1 MLCAIQIQNGH
12 IVFSVSTRPFD
23 LSVKACVLLI
33 TQQCWAFGFGEA
45 AIHAKRGSTM
55 KPSKFNVLIPNF
67 PGTGEYLVFNTFT
80 DSRVVINEQLK
91 NVMDKVAAL
100 NDLSGLSQEEQVNLT
115 VLRDLGVMVDKE
127 VNEDRELEYWFQRL
141 KFDNTTLDLT
151 VLTTSA
157 CNLGCT
163 YCFEDGINLKGFM
176 KGETCSQVTA
186 WAAWKLDQ
194 IRPRILHLTLFGGEP
209 LLNPEAAQ
217 RLSRSLHELSRS
229 RGIEQQISIITN
241 GVLLTESIVNEL
253 VPYGLKRI
261 KVTLDGD
268 EAAHDSKRRYKN
280 GKGSFQ
286 VILKN
291 LLAIKG
297 KAPLSIGGNFDETTK
312 DSIPRLLDQLVA
324 LGFTPDDIMD
334 ISFKPILS
342 PTNRL
347 SVLNNGMDSGHA
359 CTFSDMKVSDILWLH
374 EEVEKRG
381 FKNTID
387 GIAIGPCCATR
398 EHTFTIDPWGKIY
411 KCPALVGRNEYIT
424 GDVNDLETNYRNTQ
438 FMTVDLWRDSF
449 CQPCSYRPI
458 CGGGCRGSSV
468 TQSGDFGKIAC
479 EKPYFDNVAI
489 ELVKREYL
497 VEQRAS

>member
-1 MLCAIQIQNGH
+1 M
-12 IVFSVSTRPFD
+12 
-23 LSVKACVLLI
+23 
-33 TQQCWAFGFGEA
+33 
-45 AIHAKRGSTM
+45 KR
-55 KPSKFNVLIPNF
+55 SKFNVLIPDF
-67 PGTGEYLVFNTFT
+67 PSAGEYMVFNTFS
-80 DSRVVINEQLK
+80 DSRVVINEELK
-91 NVMDKVAAL
+91 SFLEKVE
-100 NDLSGLSQEEQVNLT
+100 G
-115 VLRDLGVMVDKE
+115 LRDLNALTEEERNHLDALRNLGIVVDEE
-127 VNEDRELEYWFQRL
+127 VDEDRELEYWFQRL

-176 KGETCSQVTA
+176 KEETCSRVTA

-209 LLNPEAAQ
+209 LLNPEAALF
-217 RLSRSLHELSRS
+217 LSRSLYDLCRA
-229 RGIEQQISIITN
+229 RGIEQQISVITN
-241 GVLLTESIVNEL
+241 GVLLTEKIVEDL
-253 VPYGLKRI
+253 LPFGLKRV

-286 VILKN
+286 VIMKN
-291 LLAIKG
+291 LLALKG
-297 KAPLSIGGNFDETTK
+297 KAPISIGGNFDDTTK
-312 DSIPRLLDQLVA
+312 DSIPRLLDQLVT
-324 LGFTPDDIMD
+324 LGFTPDDITD
-334 ISFKPILS
+334 ISFKPILA

-347 SVLNNGMDSGHA
+347 PVLNNGMDSGHS
-359 CTFSDMKVSDILWLH
+359 CTFSDMKVSDITWLH
-374 EEVEKRG
+374 DEVEKRG

-398 EHTFTIDPWGKIY
+398 EHTYTIDPWGKIY
-411 KCPALVGRNEYIT
+411 KCPALVGREEYIT
-424 GDVNDLETNYRNTQ
+424 GDVHDLETNHRNTQ
-438 FMTVDLWRDSF
+438 FMTVDLWRDPF

-468 TQSGDFGKIAC
+468 TQSGDFEKIAC
-479 EKPYFDNVAI
+479 EKRYFDNVAI

>member
-1 MLCAIQIQNGH
+1 LLPLKTGH
-12 IVFSVSTRPFD
+12 
-23 LSVKACVLLI
+23 VK
-33 TQQCWAFGFGEA
+33 T
-45 AIHAKRGSTM
+45 AKEGSSM
-55 KPSKFNVLIPNF
+55 KISKFNVLIPNF
-67 PGTGEYLVFNTFT
+67 PESDEYLVFNTFS

-91 NVMDKVAAL
+91 AVMEKVQGL
-100 NDLSGLSQEEQVNLT
+100 TDLSILTEEERSNLAQ
-115 VLRDLGVMVDKE
+115 LRDLGLMMDEEVD
-127 VNEDRELEYWFQRL
+127 EDRELEYWFQRL
-141 KFDNTTLDLT
+141 KFDNNTLDLT

-176 KGETCSQVTA
+176 KEDVCAGLTE
-186 WAAWKLDQ
+186 WAALKLDQ

-209 LLNPEAAQ
+209 LMNPEAA
-217 RLSRSLHELSRS
+217 RFLSRSLYDLCKA
-229 RGIEQQISIITN
+229 RGIEQQISVITN
-241 GVLLTESIVNEL
+241 GVLLTESIVNDL
-253 VPYGLKRI
+253 MPFGLKRV

-286 VILKN
+286 IIMKN
-291 LLAIKG
+291 LLALKG
-297 KAPLSIGGNFDETTK
+297 KAPISIGGNFDETTK

-324 LGFTPDDIMD
+324 LGFTPDDITD

-342 PTNRL
+342 ATNKL
-347 SVLNNGMDSGHA
+347 PVLNNGMDSGHS
-359 CTFSDMKVSDILWLH
+359 CTFSDMKVSDIAWLH
-374 EEVEKRG
+374 DEVEKRG

-398 EHTFTIDPWGKIY
+398 EHTFTIDPWGRVY
-411 KCPALVGRNEYIT
+411 KCPALVGREEFII
-424 GDVNDLETNYRNTQ
+424 GDIKDSQTTHRNTQ
-438 FMTVDLWRDSF
+438 FMTVDLWRDPF

-479 EKPYFDNVAI
+479 EKPYFDNVAM